1 MLVEILSGIPSDA
14 NAELVLVGLFLFCV
28 GAALYVWR
36 AGKSG

>member
-14 NAELVLVGLFLFCV
+14 TAELLIIGLFLLCV

-36 AGKSG
+36 VGSSE